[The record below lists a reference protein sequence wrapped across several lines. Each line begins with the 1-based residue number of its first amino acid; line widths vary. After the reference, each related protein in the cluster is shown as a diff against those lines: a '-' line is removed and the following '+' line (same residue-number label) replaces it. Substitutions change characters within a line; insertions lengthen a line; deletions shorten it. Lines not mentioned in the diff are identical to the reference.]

1 MYNIPFFL
9 FCNYENMIDGDIFS
23 KMEQPLP
30 IRVSR
35 CRFRMKLFDFDE
47 VEFSEIEGAFA
58 GLSRGKYN
66 GFPYWELRLVDESNQ
81 IRVLFPETGGMFP
94 YLLRHLVN
102 RRFSYVDLILDR
114 YDKAKRLIALL
125 DGLQVEPQ
133 PLELPKI
140 RKCQIVNG
148 FKVERH
154 DYTAR
159 NKRIDELI
167 SEVNTCNPHVHWE

>member
-1 MYNIPFFL
+1 
-9 FCNYENMIDGDIFS
+9 
-23 KMEQPLP
+23 
-30 IRVSR
+30 
-35 CRFRMKLFDFDE
+35 MKLFDFDE
-47 VEFSEIEGAFA
+47 VEFSEIEGTFT

-66 GFPYWELRLVDESNQ
+66 GFPYWELRLVDESNRL
-81 IRVLFPETGGMFP
+81 RVLFPETGGMFP

-133 PLELPKI
+133 PLKLPKI

>member
-1 MYNIPFFL
+1 MNVVFL
-9 FCNYENMIDGDIFS
+9 SYSKTVFMIDGDYFS
-23 KMEQPLP
+23 AQGEPLP

-35 CRFRMKLFDFDE
+35 ARFRMKLFDFDE
-47 VEFSEIEGAFA
+47 VEFSEVEGTFA
-58 GLSRGKYN
+58 GLSRSKYN

-81 IRVLFPETGGMFP
+81 IRVLFPKTGGMFP

-133 PLELPKI
+133 PLKLPKI
-140 RKCQIVNG
+140 EKLFMMKNRRVIEYHDYGRRNAE
-148 FKVERH
+148 VERLVEAINA
-154 DYTAR
+154 Y
-159 NKRIDELI
+159 
-167 SEVNTCNPHVHWE
+167 NPHG